1 MKSAII
7 TGTSK
12 GIGMETAL
20 VFARAGYKVFATMR
34 NTEGASLKKF
44 IEEESLSISICKMDV
59 DDDDSVNQCIN
70 SIIQDHGNVDV
81 LVNNAGIELHG
92 SIEELTMADFKA
104 VMETNY
110 FGIIRCVHAVLPQM
124 RKQKSGCIINI
135 GSIAGKISNTPLGA
149 YCASKYAVEAL
160 TEALAQEVKQF
171 NIRVSVVE
179 PGIINTQM
187 AHDITKHGS
196 SNCNQLLRFSLL
208 FSASLKQPT
217 PPSLVADTIFGI
229 SESNSW
235 QLKYPVGP
243 DAIPFLQWRASLTD
257 EEWTDWN
264 AQDDD
269 AWFNAVE
276 STFGMKLR

>member
-1 MKSAII
+1 
-7 TGTSK
+7 
-12 GIGMETAL
+12 
-20 VFARAGYKVFATMR
+20 
-34 NTEGASLKKF
+34 
-44 IEEESLSISICKMDV
+44 MDV

-81 LVNNAGIELHG
+81 LVNNAGIERHG
-92 SIEELTMADFKA
+92 SIEELTMADFKS

-124 RKQKSGCIINI
+124 RKQKSGCIITI

-196 SNCNQLLRFSLL
+196 SNCNQVLRFSLL